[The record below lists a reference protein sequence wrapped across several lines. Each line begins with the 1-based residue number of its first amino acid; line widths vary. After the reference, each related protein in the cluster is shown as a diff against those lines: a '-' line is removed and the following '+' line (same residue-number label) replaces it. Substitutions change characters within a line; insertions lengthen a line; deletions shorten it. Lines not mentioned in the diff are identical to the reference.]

1 MASSQDIR
9 RQQLHQQAADWGVR
23 TLSPLTLLPR
33 SVPSRPPT
41 ANDDSLSEDLL
52 KRRRQNA
59 GQERESGLRRAFTT
73 NKKKSWDPKEIY
85 DALDAHVENAGSPGI
100 AHALI
105 FKLVS
110 TGNSLSTPAVKK
122 AGLLSRRKSIDNM
135 SPSRI
140 LQKAVRNRQTD
151 MVAVLV
157 QHADHSALDYALP
170 DAIRFGDM
178 AIVELLLQHGANAS
192 ATPDGQDAFHQM
204 CITGGQAD
212 LVGLIL
218 QSDGRPP
225 QTVLSESM
233 VAAASKAC
241 LDTVLRLSRS
251 TADGNH
257 RDAAALKEALAQ
269 GRVDIAL
276 AILTG
281 LNPPTE
287 RCLNEAFAR
296 LSANN
301 SIMPNEKLALTQA
314 LLCAGASG
322 GVVSEVLIHACDA
335 GFDDMVSLLVAYG
348 ASVEYQDAKVFRD
361 AISRGQTAL
370 VGLLL
375 TGNTSLNR
383 TYASKCVECIP
394 KTIAPEDRHALLTTL
409 LRKGA
414 AGQEIDEAL
423 VDAVKAGDLES
434 VKLLLTPHF
443 HGARQVG
450 LHSPTGSPR
459 GMVHEHHE
467 TASVNHR
474 SGEALRL
481 AVLASDVETA
491 KLLLSGKPSLETL
504 ASVFPQLRDLAPPDK
519 HRMAELFLSA
529 GLTGPSVAT
538 ALQEAIEQMPPRR
551 DEPFISL
558 LLRYNAD
565 VNFNDGAGILSA
577 VTYGDLPLLER
588 LLKNK
593 PSPRTAAAGVSKA
606 MSITDRSKRYRT
618 VKLLISVGLGRE
630 AVAQVSEALVYLLQ
644 TKPVDAKLVDLLLE
658 RGKADVNFM
667 NGSPVIHAAHDPD
680 PTVLEHILQKGNAT
694 PDTLLVAF
702 HAVSGLPTSPTKAVK
717 IDSMLRRTKHKDSLD
732 AALVKEVLSVLDIR
746 LEPREL
752 GIIQSLLAAGADIN
766 AQQAAALRTAVANA
780 DAPVTDLLFTAN
792 PNPVSLQATL
802 PCALKIPDLM
812 DRLAFTKKIIE
823 AGCPPSEANRA
834 LCHAVQTYP
843 DDISLISVLASRADL
858 TDGEALSKSIKLGRV
873 DLVEILLLDARK
885 RYPPQTLNAIFTSP
899 AMKTPDRTKRVATC
913 TLLLQAGVSG
923 PAVSDALLSAA
934 ADGDTALGAVL
945 LQRGGA
951 NVEHRDGKA
960 VLEACRAG
968 AVDVL
973 SMLLT
978 FSSSSASSSPASK
991 QQIKNR
997 TLAQGFQAATQV
1009 GDLAKR
1015 ADVFRLLL
1023 DKGGVTGEVVDAQLV
1038 SAARFGADGEALV
1051 RLLLEFGAD
1060 VNYNSGEA
1068 VWTATRSAILG
1079 SLSLM
1084 LGVEGSGER
1093 QKRPS
1098 RQTVGR
1104 ALKAS
1109 WMLSKDPR
1117 YTVIK
1122 WVFEAGHVLSED
1134 DVNVMLVKAV
1144 KNEPDL
1150 RLVTL
1155 LLANGAKP
1163 TSNGCAALVE
1173 AAQGLL
1179 VDVLEVFLKGE
1190 VKPQD
1195 LAWTFDQVFTPAT
1208 KDVWLSDHGHEV
1220 ARMLLVKGA
1229 GGQGVATALSTAIDA
1244 YGSERNVIARRFVEL
1259 LTSYEVDVDHDDGL
1273 MLQNAAKRGDSD
1285 LVRQLLKRK
1294 PNTRTV
1300 SMAFS
1305 HIFLPGIEED
1315 ALLALVDLFAEY
1327 HDGEERLDVMFAHPE
1342 CQPVLFQALTMFPRS
1357 VKVME
1362 ALLNA
1367 GFYHDPMTMGQVMTE
1382 HIEEEEQLSLLIW
1395 ALLQPQKRIGDS
1407 VIELLISRGANVNF
1421 ETRLSKTTPLMLA
1434 VQNKRKDL
1442 AWEIIKAGADV
1453 DVVDATGNTPLT
1465 MATRISSN
1473 IGTQMMVD
1481 ILTAEPSKN
1490 DGSLHNIARELN
1502 LEAVKLLIQHGHDPD
1517 FPSTI
1522 HGGRSA
1528 LAELCLHAAHAGPL
1542 SASQEKQME
1551 KVMAHLVEKGT
1562 DLTLESDG
1570 KPLLLLAFHSAD
1582 PLPTTRALLKVV
1594 MWKTINAPSN
1604 HYTHPTN
1611 NHVYSPTQYLARLL
1625 PQTETTAA
1633 LLTLLRA
1640 NRAKDVFYALTG
1652 PQPPDAL
1659 NPPQHILNAERER
1672 LAHVSRLQAEEEAH
1686 ARQLARTKEAA
1697 ALENQIFIRQ
1707 AELEESKARRE
1718 MSLLRDRGAAED
1730 ELAAARLRRQREEQA
1745 SRLRHEG
1752 ELGQVSA
1759 RNVKLLG
1766 DAAVEVEGRK
1776 QRAAIE
1782 WERQVGAERVGREKE
1797 MVALRVRERED
1808 VDRIDEKANK
1818 RLVGRIG
1825 EQRRLV
1831 EKQDQLAARFVAAGV
1846 NPRQIGYVD
1855 ELD

>member
-1 MASSQDIR
+1 MASSQDMR

-33 SVPSRPPT
+33 SVPSGPPT
-41 ANDDSLSEDLL
+41 ANDDSLAEDLL

-59 GQERESGLRRAFTT
+59 GQEKETGLRRAFTT

-110 TGNSLSTPAVKK
+110 TGNSLSTPTVKK

-157 QHADHSALDYALP
+157 QHADRTALDYALP

-192 ATPDGQDAFHQM
+192 ATPDGQDAFHQL

-241 LDTVLRLSRS
+241 LDTVLWLSRS

-281 LNPPTE
+281 LNPPTG

-322 GVVSEVLIHACDA
+322 VVVSEVLIQACDA

-348 ASVEYQDAKVFRD
+348 ASVEFQDAKVVRD

-375 TGNTSLNR
+375 TENTSLSR
-383 TYASKCVECIP
+383 TYASECVECIP
-394 KTIAPEDRHALLTTL
+394 KSITPEDKHALLTTL
-409 LRKGA
+409 LKKGA
-414 AGQEIDEAL
+414 AGQAVDEAL
-423 VDAVKAGDLES
+423 VGAVKVGDLES
-434 VKLLLTPHF
+434 AKLLLTPHF
-443 HGARQVG
+443 PGARQVG
-450 LHSPTGSPR
+450 AHSPTGSPK
-459 GMVHEHHE
+459 GMVYERHE
-467 TASVNHR
+467 TASVSHR
-474 SGEALRL
+474 GGAALRL
-481 AVLASDVETA
+481 AVLASDVEMV
-491 KLLLSGKPSLETL
+491 KLLLSSKPSLDTL
-504 ASVFPQLRDLAPPDK
+504 ASVFPQIRDLTPLDK

-529 GLTGPSVAT
+529 GLTGPSVAA
-538 ALQEAIEQMPPRR
+538 ALQEAIEEMPPGR
-551 DEPFISL
+551 DEQFISL
-558 LLRYNAD
+558 LLSYNAD

-593 PSPRTAAAGVSKA
+593 PSTQTAAAGVLKA
-606 MSITDRSKRYRT
+606 MSIADRSKRYRT
-618 VKLLISVGLGRE
+618 VKLLIGVGLGRE
-630 AVAQVSEALVYLLQ
+630 AVAQVSKALVYLLQ
-644 TKPVDAKLVDLLLE
+644 TKPVDAKLVDFLLG
-658 RGKADVNFM
+658 RGKADVNFI
-667 NGSPVIHAAHDPD
+667 NGSPVIHAAQDPD
-680 PTVLEHILQKGNAT
+680 PAVLEHILQKGNAT
-694 PDTLLVAF
+694 PDTLLIAF
-702 HAVSGLPTSPTKAVK
+702 HTVSELPTSPAKAVK
-717 IDSMLRRTKHKDSLD
+717 IESMLRRTKHKDSLD

-752 GIIQSLLAAGADIN
+752 GITQSLLAAGADVN
-766 AQQAAALRTAVANA
+766 AQQAAALRAAVAKA
-780 DAPVTDLLFTAN
+780 DAPVTDLLFTAS

-823 AGCPPSEANRA
+823 AGAPPSEANRA

-885 RYPPQTLNAIFTSP
+885 RYPPATLNAIFTSP
-899 AMKTPDRTKRVATC
+899 AMRTPDRTKRVAIC

-934 ADGDTALGAVL
+934 VDGDTALGAVL

-978 FSSSSASSSPASK
+978 SSSSSPPS
-991 QQIKNR
+991 QIKIKNK

-1023 DKGGVTGEVVDAQLV
+1023 EKGGVTGEVVDAQLV
-1038 SAARFGADGEALV
+1038 SAARFGADGERLV

-1060 VNYNSGEA
+1060 VNYNNGEA

-1084 LGVEGSGER
+1084 LGVEGFGER

-1098 RQTVGR
+1098 RQTVGK

-1109 WMLSKDPR
+1109 WMLSKGPR
-1117 YTVIK
+1117 YTVIG
-1122 WVFEAGHVLSED
+1122 WVFGAGHVLSED

-1150 RLVTL
+1150 RLVRL
-1155 LLANGAKP
+1155 LLANGARP
-1163 TSNGCAALVE
+1163 TDNGCAALVE

-1179 VDVLEVFLKGE
+1179 VDVLEVFLEGGVDAK
-1190 VKPQD
+1190 D
-1195 LAWTFDQVFTPAT
+1195 LAWTFGQVFAPAT
-1208 KDVWLSDHGHEV
+1208 KDVWLSDQGFEV
-1220 ARMLLVKGA
+1220 ARVLLVKGA

-1244 YGSERNVIARRFVEL
+1244 YGSERDVIARRLVEL

-1294 PNTRTV
+1294 PTTRTV

-1305 HIFLPGIEED
+1305 HIFQSGIEED
-1315 ALLALVDLFAEY
+1315 ELLALVDLFVEY

-1367 GFYHDPMTMGQVMTE
+1367 GFYHDPMTMGRVMPE
-1382 HIEEEEQLSLLIW
+1382 HIEEEEQLGLLIW
-1395 ALLQPQKRIGDS
+1395 ALLQPQKRVSDS

-1442 AWEIIKAGADV
+1442 AWEIIKAGAEV

-1465 MATRISSN
+1465 MATRISGN
-1473 IGTQMMVD
+1473 LGTQMMVD

-1490 DGSLHNIARELN
+1490 DGSLHNTARELN

-1517 FPSTI
+1517 FPSPI

-1528 LAELCLHAAHAGPL
+1528 LAELCLHAAHTGPL
-1542 SASQEKQME
+1542 SAAQEKQME
-1551 KVMAHLVEKGT
+1551 KVMAHLIEKGT

-1582 PLPTTRALLKVV
+1582 PLPTTRALLKVG

-1625 PQTETTAA
+1625 PQTETIAA

-1659 NPPQHILNAERER
+1659 NPPQHILDAERER
-1672 LAHVSRLQAEEEAH
+1672 LAHLSRLQAEEEAH

-1697 ALENQIFIRQ
+1697 ALQNQIFIRQ

-1718 MSLLRDRGAAED
+1718 MSLLRDRGAVED

-1745 SRLRHEG
+1745 SRLRQQS

-1766 DAAVEVEGRK
+1766 DAEVEVEGRK

-1782 WERQVGAERVGREKE
+1782 WERQMGAERAGREKE

-1818 RLVGRIG
+1818 RMVGRIG